1 MMMKKKKQCIYYYD
15 ITNYSETKHGI
26 LIAILIN
33 MGKIISLTE
42 ALNVILE
49 NVNYVTWCSVS
60 M

>member
-49 NVNYVTWCSVS
+49 NVN
-60 M
+60 